1 MEAINGLL
9 RAGFQWQQMAATNK
23 KAGTRPAL
31 SNLKSPSEA
40 KISTSRRPGHPNGS

>member
-23 KAGTRPAL
+23 KAGTRPAP
-31 SNLKSPSEA
+31 SNLKSSSEA
-40 KISTSRRPGHPNGS
+40 KNQYFATTGPPQR